1 MTGVSLSPSAAQ
13 TQSQRMI
20 LSQRLRQSLEMLAMN
35 LPELR
40 AELNREME
48 MNPVIDG
55 IDHALERAT
64 ISEKEREAAV
74 GGEAASAD
82 YPDDDSAPDPVY
94 TADADSVERRQRF
107 FDSQTAEETLEE
119 HLSSQIKTSDIAPAD
134 YPLAEMLIGELND
147 DGLFAGSMPDL
158 IMVTGES
165 EAKIR
170 EVLSRIMQLDPPG
183 CGATSVSEC
192 LLAQIDKLDSSP
204 FKDDVRM
211 VLERGLLRS
220 IGEGRIADVERALG
234 VSHERYAD
242 ILSAL
247 RTLDPRPARAYS
259 RSGKGVAYVNPEV
272 HAVKTASGYA
282 ARVDAR
288 SVPEIRISKSYL
300 KMLDDPSLGSD
311 VKAYLRSRIE
321 AVEALRE
328 ALDKREET
336 ITAIAQAIFDAQGEF
351 FKKGLKGLKPLT
363 MQEIA
368 EKVGVHVATVSRT
381 VNDKYVLTPRGVVE
395 LRRFFVSGLAT
406 ESGEVIARDAVVDAL
421 KEIVATE
428 NSSKP
433 YSDEKISA
441 LLKDKAFA
449 IARRTV
455 AKYRIQLGIPSA
467 SDRRILITLAS
478 GSPRRSK
485 ILSDMGC
492 AFEIVKSDAPE
503 VSFDDDPERTV
514 RENALAKGAAVA
526 RRGRRRV
533 LSADTIVWFN
543 GKIYG
548 KPADLAEA
556 KAFLR
561 ALSGNVHTVY
571 TAVAF
576 DGDVEVVKSNV
587 KFRKL
592 TEEMI
597 DEYVAKVNPVDRAGA
612 YDIDES
618 GKLIVESWTGSY
630 ENIMGLPIE
639 PLRKWAIV

>member
-1 MTGVSLSPSAAQ
+1 MPQANLSSNAIQA
-13 TQSQRMI
+13 QSQRMI
-20 LSQRLRQSLEMLAMN
+20 LSVRLRQSLELLEMN

-64 ISEKEREAAV
+64 ISEKEREAAA
-74 GGEAASAD
+74 GSETDACD
-82 YPDDDSAPDPVY
+82 YPQDDSAPDPVY

-107 FDSQTAEETLEE
+107 FDSQTAEETLED
-119 HLSSQIKTSDIAPAD
+119 HLSSQIKTSDIDPAD
-134 YPLAEMLIGELND
+134 YQLAEILIGELNG

-170 EVLSRIMQLDPPG
+170 AVLSKIMQFDPPG
-183 CGATSVSEC
+183 CGAMDVSEC
-192 LLAQIDKLDSSP
+192 LLAQIDKLEASP
-204 FKDDVRM
+204 FKDDVRTI
-211 VLERGLLRS
+211 LERGLLRS

-242 ILSAL
+242 ILHAL

-272 HAVKTASGYA
+272 HAVKTACGYV
-282 ARVDAR
+282 ARVDSR
-288 SVPEIRISKSYL
+288 SVPEIRISRNYL
-300 KMLDDPSLGSD
+300 KMLEDPSLAAD

-328 ALDKREET
+328 ALEKREET
-336 ITAIAQAIFDAQGEF
+336 ITSIAQAIFDAQGEF
-351 FKKGLKGLKPLT
+351 FEKGLRGLKPLT

-368 EKVGVHVATVSRT
+368 DKVGVHVATVSRT
-381 VNDKYVLTPRGVVE
+381 VNDKYVSTPRGVVE
-395 LRRFFVSGLAT
+395 LRRFFVAGIT
-406 ESGEVIARDAVVDAL
+406 TGSGEVVARDAVIDAL
-421 KEIVATE
+421 KEIVDSE

-441 LLKDKAFA
+441 LLKEKGFSV
-449 IARRTV
+449 ARRTV
-455 AKYRIQLGIPSA
+455 AKYRIRLGIPSA
-467 SDRRILITLAS
+467 SDRKNLIILAS

-485 ILSDMGC
+485 ILSDLGC
-492 AFEIVKSDAPE
+492 SFEIVKSDAPE

-514 RENALAKGAAVA
+514 SENALAKGAAVA
-526 RRGRRRV
+526 RIGRKRV

-548 KPADLAEA
+548 KPVDLNEA
-556 KAFLR
+556 KVFLR
-561 ALSGNVHTVY
+561 ELSGNVHTVY

-576 DGDVEVVKSNV
+576 DGEVEVVKSDV
-587 KFRKL
+587 KFRNL
-592 TEEMI
+592 TDEAI
-597 DEYVAKVNPVDRAGA
+597 DAYVAKVKPVDRAGA

-618 GKLIVESWTGSY
+618 GGLIVESWTGSY
-630 ENIMGLPIE
+630 ENIMGLPVE
-639 PLRKWAIV
+639 PLRTWGII